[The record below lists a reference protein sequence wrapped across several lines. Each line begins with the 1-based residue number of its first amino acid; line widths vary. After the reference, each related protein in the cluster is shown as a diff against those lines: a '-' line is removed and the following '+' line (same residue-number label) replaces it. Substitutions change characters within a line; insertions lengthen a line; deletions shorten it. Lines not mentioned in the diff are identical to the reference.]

1 MKCKKCGFENVE
13 SAKYCIN
20 CGERLDDNIVCPK
33 CAHTVSNEAK
43 FCPTCGYKIPHK
55 NVEKKSSFKDTMSYL
70 DGVFN
75 KVFLICVI
83 VALSLSLICSLGNYV
98 NKSFI
103 SSMPYDSFYGLSF
116 YYLIFNWINFANI
129 ISSIDMN
136 NYGSFIM
143 NLMSSSI
150 PFILVLANI
159 VITFIFGIK
168 GIISCCNS
176 IKTNNKNNPYKFLFI
191 VFLCN
196 LFTVCSLLGMTYRF
210 VNYPTEHSFS
220 ISKLQTLNLTINFIL
235 IVLML
240 GFEIV
245 KSFDKNKISLFI
257 EKILSLLSF
266 IFVVDIINS
275 LSSFSFILTDLSS
288 SSFSSYTLYN
298 YFLSYFSIIQNGV
311 TYTNSFIVIIVFS
324 LVALLFTSFIYGSLC
339 VYGVFLG
346 NGSFSTNP
354 NAPKYKIPMY
364 AASFMSTLFVFIR
377 TILIYI
383 IYFMTLNN
391 ISTDYSFIVDSE
403 VVKTFVLSLF
413 LLGTS
418 IASCSII
425 RSYKTYESIAEKTSV
440 VE

>member
-1 MKCKKCGFENVE
+1 MKCKKCEFENVE

-20 CGERLDDNIVCPK
+20 CGERLDDNIICPK

-43 FCPTCGYKIPHK
+43 YCPTCGYKIPHK
-55 NVEKKSSFKDTMSYL
+55 NAEKKSSFKDTISYL

-83 VALSLSLICSLGNYV
+83 IALSLSLICSLGNYID
-98 NKSFI
+98 KSFI
-103 SSMPYDSFYGLSF
+103 SRISYDSFYGFSF
-116 YYLIFNWINFANI
+116 HYLIINWINFADI
-129 ISSIDMN
+129 ASSIDMN
-136 NYGSFIM
+136 YYGSFIM
-143 NLMSSSI
+143 NLMSTLI
-150 PFILVLANI
+150 PFILVLGNI
-159 VITFIFGIK
+159 VITFVFGIK

-176 IKTNNKNNPYKFLFI
+176 IKTNKSINPYKFLFI

-196 LFTVCSLLGMTYRF
+196 LFTVCSLFGMTYRF
-210 VNYPTEHSFS
+210 NNYPTEQSFS
-220 ISKLQTLNLTINFIL
+220 ISRLQTFNLTINFGL
-235 IVLML
+235 IILML
-240 GFEIV
+240 GFEVV

-266 IFVVDIINS
+266 IFVVEIINS
-275 LSSFSFILTDLSS
+275 LSSFTFILTDLSS
-288 SSFSSYTLYN
+288 YSSASYTLYN
-298 YFLSYFSIIQNGV
+298 YFSSIFSIVQNGV
-311 TYTNSFIVIIVFS
+311 TYPNKFIVIIVFS
-324 LVALLFTSFIYGSLC
+324 LMALLLTSFIYGSLC

-346 NGSFSTNP
+346 NGSFSVNP

-364 AASFMSTLFVFIR
+364 AASFMSALFVFIR
-377 TILIYI
+377 TII
-383 IYFMTLNN
+383 IYVIYFLILSDM
-391 ISTDYSFIVDSE
+391 STDYSFIVDSE
-403 VVKTFVLSLF
+403 VLKTFILSLF